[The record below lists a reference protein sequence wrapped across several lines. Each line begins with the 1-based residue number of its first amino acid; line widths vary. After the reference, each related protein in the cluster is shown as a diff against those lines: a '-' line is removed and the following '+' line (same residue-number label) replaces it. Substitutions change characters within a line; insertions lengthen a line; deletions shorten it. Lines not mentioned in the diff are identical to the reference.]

1 MCDQCNGPLRSGLSR
16 RSLLGALS
24 TSAVAAALPARFAAA
39 AGPPP
44 QMTITGDAALQRLTA
59 GNARYVAN
67 KMHVRDFAAGRAAR
81 AKSQSPIASILSCA
95 DSRVGPEFIFDQGP
109 GDLFVVRVAG
119 NILEEEGL
127 ASLEYGAQFLNV
139 PLIFVLGHSNCGA
152 VDAAIK
158 VVKDNATLPGHLPGL
173 IDQIKPAVLAA
184 QNTHPTNLLDVAI
197 AENVRET
204 VQHVT
209 AAKPLLADMITAG
222 KVKVAGGVYDIA
234 TGRVNL
240 V

>member
-1 MCDQCNGPLRSGLSR
+1 MCKQCNLPSR
-16 RSLLGALS
+16 RFLLGAF
-24 TSAVAAALPARFAAA
+24 AASLVTAA
-39 AGPPP
+39 AGPLPANP
-44 QMTITGDAALQRLTA
+44 ISGDEALRRITA

-67 KMHVRDFAAGRAAR
+67 KVHVRDFAVGRAAR
-81 AKSQSPIASILSCA
+81 AQVQHPIASILSCA
-95 DSRVGPEFIFDQGP
+95 DSRVAPEFVFDQGP
-109 GDLFVVRVAG
+109 GELFVVRVAG

-127 ASLEYGAQFLNV
+127 ASLEYGAQFLGV

-152 VDAAIK
+152 VSAAIE
-158 VVKDNATLPGHLPGL
+158 VVKDNAALPGHLPGL

-184 QNTHPTNLLDVAI
+184 EATHPANLLDAAI
-197 AENVRET
+197 VENVRET

-209 AAKPLLADMITAG
+209 AATPMLAGMIAAG

-234 TGRVNL
+234 TGRVGL

>member
-1 MCDQCNGPLRSGLSR
+1 MCEKSVNPSR
-16 RSLLGALS
+16 RFLLGAF
-24 TSAVAAALPARFAAA
+24 AAGLVTAA

-44 QMTITGDAALQRLTA
+44 SDGISGDEALHRIMA
-59 GNARYVAN
+59 GNARYLAN

-81 AKSQSPIASILSCA
+81 ATAQHPIASILSCA
-95 DSRVGPEFIFDQGP
+95 DSRVGPEFLFDQGP

-127 ASLEYGAQFLNV
+127 ASLEYGAQFLGV

-158 VVKDNATLPGHLPGL
+158 VMKDNATLPGHLPGL
-173 IDQIKPAVLAA
+173 IEQIKPAVEAA
-184 QNTHPTNLLDVAI
+184 QKTQPTDLLSAAI
-197 AENVRET
+197 AENVRQT

-209 AAKPLLADMITAG
+209 GAKPMLADMIAAG
-222 KVKVAGGVYDIA
+222 TVKVAGGVYDIA
-234 TGRVNL
+234 TGRVGL